1 MDRCFLR
8 TSRINSIEFEW
19 FIRLDT
25 IRFRVNISENRIYTR
40 PRDGE
45 DYSVRT
51 ILQVVGY
58 IINTGF
64 FNNIELFTSN
74 ISGNDITTSSKFI
87 TISISTLYF
96 EVLLFSNNN
105 INLQLRF
112 LDNRLFWRAH
122 SWRNVDRSWEIR

>member
-1 MDRCFLR
+1 MERCFHR

-25 IRFRVNISENRIYTR
+25 IRFRVNISIDRINTR
-40 PRDGE
+40 PRDSE
-45 DYSVRT
+45 DNSVRT
-51 ILQVVGY
+51 ILQIVGY
-58 IINTGF
+58 IIDTGF

-96 EVLLFSNNN
+96 KVLLFSNNN
-105 INLQLRF
+105 INLQWSF

-122 SWRNVDRSWEIR
+122 SWFNVDRSW